1 MSETCFTSWEVS
13 CSTTKFAKQ
22 AINELSDVLS
32 DSRVARTVYMGTP
45 VTVLVGLKKVSLV
58 TQNLMLFRNQKYV
71 NELGAIKKSTRTTSL
86 EMIFHKYTKNVVV
99 TWSITKNDIHIFNA
113 PGKVCICLS

>member
-1 MSETCFTSWEVS
+1 
-13 CSTTKFAKQ
+13 
-22 AINELSDVLS
+22 
-32 DSRVARTVYMGTP
+32 MGTLG
-45 VTVLVGLKKVSLV
+45 TLLVGFKKVSLV